1 MLLHQIPQ
9 NTAREF
15 TREGGS
21 SALGS
26 ALYHFLAGSGAGSGF
41 LTRNLGG
48 NGVGGRWGYGLR
60 TALSLCLT
68 SLVV

>member
-9 NTAREF
+9 NTPRKFAGKRC
-15 TREGGS
+15 G
-21 SALGS
+21 SALGG